1 MSTATRAVDI
11 SKAWLAYVTDR
22 FMLENGCIRPEVEE
36 EYRRLESAD
45 SFTQDRE
52 LWRTYTDTLIDKIL
66 QSPPEMRRH
75 IFATTDYRSLAY
87 VQDRIQCGTEL
98 LTAMVQKGLQVNTEG
113 IASLDDYFRMILLQ
127 RLEA

>member
-1 MSTATRAVDI
+1 MSTATSAVDI
-11 SKAWLAYVTDR
+11 SKAWLTYVTDR

-75 IFATTDYRSLAY
+75 TLCHDRSPFAGLCAGPDSVR
-87 VQDRIQCGTEL
+87 DRTADSYGAEGTAGE
-98 LTAMVQKGLQVNTEG
+98 
-113 IASLDDYFRMILLQ
+113 Y
-127 RLEA
+127 

>member
-1 MSTATRAVDI
+1 MSTTTSVQEI
-11 SKAWLAYVTDR
+11 SKAWLTYVTDR
-22 FMLENGCIRPEVEE
+22 FMLENGCIRPAAEE

-66 QSPPEMRRH
+66 QSPPELRRQL
-75 IFATTDYRSLAY
+75 FATTDDRSLAY

-98 LTAMVQKGLQVNTEG
+98 LTAMVQKGLQLNTEG
-113 IASLDDYFRMILLQ
+113 MASLDAFFRVILLQ
-127 RLEA
+127 RPEV

>member
-22 FMLENGCIRPEVEE
+22 FMLENGCIRPEVED

-75 IFATTDYRSLAY
+75 FFTTTDYRSLAY

-113 IASLDDYFRMILLQ
+113 IASLDDYFRAILLQ
-127 RLEA
+127 RPEA

>member
-1 MSTATRAVDI
+1 MSTATSAQDI
-11 SKAWLAYVTDR
+11 SKAWLIYVTER
-22 FMLENGCIRPEVEE
+22 FMLENGCIWPEVEA

-66 QSPPEMRRH
+66 QSTPELRSQ
-75 IFATTDYRSLAY
+75 IYATTDYRSLAY

-98 LTAMVQKGLQVNTEG
+98 LTAMVQKGLQINTEG
-113 IASLDDYFRMILLQ
+113 MSSLDDFFRVILLQ